1 MSARGRRAA
10 ARTTMAVAILLGC
23 AWYTGKIIGQHRRAR
38 RQMGV
43 ETTAFTYPVR
53 ASRTMEVT
61 A

>member
-10 ARTTMAVAILLGC
+10 ARTTVGVAILLGC
-23 AWYTGKIIGQHRRAR
+23 VWCVGKALGQHRRAR

-43 ETTAFTYPVR
+43 EPTAYTYPIR
-53 ASRTMEVT
+53 PSRTMEVT